1 MKSSINS
8 QQSSEMGYVI
18 TDHLVNETRLLQACA
33 AKAVGRINP
42 FGRSVWALANE
53 NGGFIEQYAYDGC
66 CSFVETCA
74 AGLATKR
81 NPVQAG
87 AQRRFRREGNRRD
100 QHNWGVSASSTP
112 GTVTDRGFTGHE
124 HLENFGLIHMP
135 RLLSGGRVY
144 DPLTMQFLSPDPFIQ
159 AQGMSANYNRYSYCM
174 NNPLSFTDPSGYII
188 ESMSLPDAIDYLY
201 NHTENGGTW
210 YNTGGG
216 GGSVEVFDSQDD
228 AFEAGVGY
236 INSFGADA
244 WSETEYGSED
254 KTRLAYKIKSV
265 DFTRLTGYFSYKGYK
280 FFFTISKGKWY
291 IPNSNIEVTD
301 FTSQI
306 LHDYSLLVDGANSN
320 SKTGNN
326 AANGGGYYE
335 DPMFYINGGIGVA
348 STGATIKGGYHL
360 SNELYHYTRSSGN
373 LHFRGGKY
381 WNNPFVNNS
390 KAAIAARGGAWRSA
404 GTKLGYAGIA
414 ITTGDA
420 LMSGEFR
427 TSQGINVAMTT
438 LAIAVPGVG
447 SIVAG
452 VYFVAD
458 IGLTLSTGRGI
469 GDRIDAATG
478 GTHELYNG
486 LY

>member
-1 MKSSINS
+1 
-8 QQSSEMGYVI
+8 MGVA
-18 TDHLVNETRLLQACA
+18 TGRL
-33 AKAVGRINP
+33 
-42 FGRSVWALANE
+42 
-53 NGGFIEQYAYDGC
+53 
-66 CSFVETCA
+66 
-74 AGLATKR
+74 
-81 NPVQAG
+81 
-87 AQRRFRREGNRRD
+87 
-100 QHNWGVSASSTP
+100 
-112 GTVTDRGFTGHE
+112 
-124 HLENFGLIHMP
+124 
-135 RLLSGGRVY
+135 Y
-144 DPLTMQFLSPDPFIQ
+144 DPLVGRFLNPDNFVQ
-159 AQGMSANYNRYSYCM
+159 QLGNTQSYNRYSYCL
-174 NNPLSFTDPSGYII
+174 NNPLKYTDPSGNNYK
-188 ESMSLPDAIDYLY
+188 PDYWNEGYRGMGISTIGAAGRFDFSATNARANMYYANSNYTYEGGVYY
-201 NHTENGGTW
+201 NGLGQEVGWQKAVYGTIN
-210 YNTGGG
+210 NTGGLSVNNALYETVFQG
-216 GGSVEVFDSQDD
+216 RANYAGNGSYLS
-228 AFEAGVGY
+228 
-236 INSFGADA
+236 NPN
-244 WSETEYGSED
+244 
-254 KTRLAYKIKSV
+254 
-265 DFTRLTGYFSYKGYK
+265 GYFSIY
-280 FFFTISKGKWY
+280 
-291 IPNSNIEVTD
+291 EVMPI
-301 FTSQI
+301 FQVR
-306 LHDYSLLVDGANSN
+306 L
-320 SKTGNN
+320 N
-326 AANGGGYYE
+326 AQSGGGYYK